1 MSSILLF
8 AGNGNETLSRGMKT
22 SSLVGSLGELSLG
35 LGMLEDVFSDR
46 PEYLRVWKSSEDFE
60 RGNVGGVGKWRGEGV
75 GMLELVELVDGILLL
90 IGFWGELLMAR
101 PGKLV
106 VGVSEVD
113 VLILLDSE
121 LVLTLDTDSLR

>member
-1 MSSILLF
+1 
-8 AGNGNETLSRGMKT
+8 
-22 SSLVGSLGELSLG
+22 
-35 LGMLEDVFSDR
+35 
-46 PEYLRVWKSSEDFE
+46 
-60 RGNVGGVGKWRGEGV
+60 
-75 GMLELVELVDGILLL
+75 
-90 IGFWGELLMAR
+90 MAR